1 MEVEEPVAR
10 PVTTAKHTLAVDA
23 ALVGAVLIWA
33 INFSVVKFA
42 LEELEPFAFNSV
54 RLIVA
59 SIIFLTLARLVPGPS
74 ILPEDRLRF
83 VALALIGH
91 TGYQLLFIS
100 GIDETTASNSAIL
113 LGLTPVFVAILSSLF
128 SIERATPRTW
138 IGISVSVLGVCLV
151 LHDSVQLGGSA
162 RGDWLTLAATLC
174 WSAYTVFGQP
184 VVARY
189 GLFKT
194 NAYTMTLGTLVFLPF
209 GLPALLSLDP
219 SAVPAAAWW
228 ATVYSFVFA
237 LVVAYCC
244 WYFAVSRI
252 GPTQTA
258 IYSNLMP
265 VAALAIAH
273 LWIGEPIG
281 TLQLIGAATI
291 FLGIFLVRKRRS
303 RSLDPDTGRR

>member
-1 MEVEEPVAR
+1 MI
-10 PVTTAKHTLAVDA
+10 
-23 ALVGAVLIWA
+23 G
-33 INFSVVKFA
+33 
-42 LEELEPFAFNSV
+42 
-54 RLIVA
+54 A
-59 SIIFLTLARLVPGPS
+59 SIIFLTLARIVPAPS

-83 VALALIGH
+83 VVLALVGH

-100 GIDETTASNSAIL
+100 GINETTASNSAIL

-128 SIERATPRTW
+128 SLERATPRTW

-174 WSAYTVFGQP
+174 WSAYTVAGKP

-194 NAYTMTLGTLVFLPF
+194 NAYTMALGTLVFLPF
-209 GLPALLSLDP
+209 GVPALLSVVP
-219 SAVPAAAWW
+219 NMVPAAAWW
-228 ATVYSFVFA
+228 ATAYSFVFA
-237 LVVAYCC
+237 LVVAYCF
-244 WYFAVSRI
+244 WFFAVSRI

-273 LWIGEPIG
+273 LWIGEA
-281 TLQLIGAATI
+281 IGALQVIGATTI
-291 FLGIFLVRKRRS
+291 FLGIYLVRKRHP
-303 RSLDPDTGRR
+303 RSLDPDKRSR

>member
-1 MEVEEPVAR
+1 
-10 PVTTAKHTLAVDA
+10 VTDSKHTLTVDA
-23 ALVGAVLIWA
+23 ALVFTVLIWA
-33 INFSVVKFA
+33 VNFSVVKLA
-42 LEELEPFAFNSV
+42 LRHLEPFAFNSV
-54 RLIVA
+54 RLIGA
-59 SIIFLTLARLVPGPS
+59 SILLLVLARIAPGAS
-74 ILPEDRLRF
+74 ILPHDRLRF
-83 VALALIGH
+83 VGLALVGH

-100 GIDETTASNSAIL
+100 GLNETTASNSAIL
-113 LGLTPVFVAILSSLF
+113 LGLTPVFVAILSSVF
-128 SIERATPRTW
+128 SVERGSRRTW
-138 IGISVSVLGVCLV
+138 IGIAVSVLGVYLV
-151 LHDSVQLGGSA
+151 LYDSARLGGSP

-174 WSAYTVFGQP
+174 WSAYTVAGQP

-194 NAYTMTLGTLVFLPF
+194 NAYSMALGTLLFLPF
-209 GLPALLSLDP
+209 GLPALL
-219 SAVPAAAWW
+219 AVDVSTVPPGAWW
-228 ATVYSFVFA
+228 AAVYSFVFA

-281 TLQLIGAATI
+281 SLQIIGAVTI
-291 FLGIFLVRKRRS
+291 FFGIYIVRRRRGAPRATQLENGTLS
-303 RSLDPDTGRR
+303 R

>member
-1 MEVEEPVAR
+1 MWA

-23 ALVGAVLIWA
+23 ALVGTILIWA
-33 INFSVVKFA
+33 VNFSAVKFA
-42 LEELEPFAFNSV
+42 LEDLEPFAFNSV
-54 RLIVA
+54 RLIGA
-59 SIIFLTLARLVPGPS
+59 SIIFLTLARLVPAPS

-100 GIDETTASNSAIL
+100 GINETTASNSAIL
-113 LGLTPVFVAILSSLF
+113 LGLTPVFVTILSALF
-128 SIERATPRTW
+128 AIERATPRVW
-138 IGISVSVLGVCLV
+138 FGISVSVVGVYLV
-151 LHDSVQLGGSA
+151 LHESARLGGST
-162 RGDWLTLAATLC
+162 RGDGLTLAATLC
-174 WSAYTVFGQP
+174 WSAYTVLGQP
-184 VVARY
+184 IVTRY

-194 NAYTMTLGTLVFLPF
+194 NAYTMGLGTLAFLPI
-209 GLPALLSLDP
+209 GLPVLLAVDP
-219 SAVPAAAWW
+219 STVPAAAWW

-265 VAALAIAH
+265 VAALVIAH

-281 TLQLIGAATI
+281 TLQVIGAATI
-291 FLGIFLVRKRRS
+291 FLGIFLVRKRPK
-303 RSLDPDTGRR
+303 RSLDPDTGSR